1 MKEWEERLNLFMTLA
16 VSTKC
21 VASRLWRKV
30 FYGIAYLGQWDNER
44 PLSRSGEKRRNA
56 ADKKETRS

>member
-1 MKEWEERLNLFMTLA
+1 MREWEERLNLFMTLA

-30 FYGIAYLGQWDNER
+30 FYGIAYLGQWDNEETVIKIE
-44 PLSRSGEKRRNA
+44 EKREEECR
-56 ADKKETRS
+56 